1 MGTELTRCGANDVN
15 SHRLWSA
22 IANVNQPEIVVE
34 AHSNFIKAGADIII
48 TNSFFAN
55 ISLYQGNGFVALF
68 SFQINSKTFESSDPT
83 IRSVPI
89 ETYGNNYI

>member
-1 MGTELTRCGANDVN
+1 MIIDGGMGTELTRCGANDVN

-55 ISLYQGNGFVALF
+55 ISLYQGNGYVALC
-68 SFQINSKTFESSDPT
+68 SFHLDPT
-83 IRSVPI
+83 IWSVPI
-89 ETYGNNYI
+89 AIYRRLW